1 MLFIYLFIMF
11 DPDWDLVSPEFID
24 DGDYAYI
31 YHTTDLE
38 CDHVGYVTAGPFMHK
53 PSTPR

>member
-1 MLFIYLFIMF
+1 MF